1 MRPPDEPPE
10 FLTPDQRLRDL
21 AAILARGVL
30 RLHSRAALT
39 TNPGPHADPEK
50 PQNSSENRLELP
62 AIPRLSV
69 TRGLTA
75 RETPETPKPED
86 T

>member
-39 TNPGPHADPEK
+39 INPGQHADPEK
-50 PQNSSENRLELP
+50 PQNLGENCLELP
-62 AIPRLSV
+62 
-69 TRGLTA
+69 
-75 RETPETPKPED
+75 PETRL
-86 T
+86 TVHTG